1 MSYTTDSS
9 TASTTEPR
17 KCDHPW
23 IVLEETLIAYS
34 SRSQGS
40 RSSSISRRDV
50 QHEDDACDETPLSH
64 ESSPTHGERLP
75 GDEAFPILDS
85 SGIFDFDMSFEDL
98 DAGKALDHRLAQPLS
113 SPARPPHV
121 RRESW
126 DRWLS
131 PSHSPSYHGT
141 PARPPT
147 PSKPQRLGAESWV
160 HPDLGAD
167 VLGQSFIMGARRW

>member
-1 MSYTTDSS
+1 MSYATASS
-9 TASTTEPR
+9 TASTIEPR
-17 KCDHPW
+17 KSDHHW

-34 SRSQGS
+34 SRSEGS
-40 RSSSISRRDV
+40 HSSSISRREV
-50 QHEDDACDETPLSH
+50 QHEDDGCDETPLSD

-75 GDEAFPILDS
+75 GDKEASPILDS

-98 DAGKALDHRLAQPLS
+98 DTDKAIDRRLAQAPS
-113 SPARPPHV
+113 SPAQPPHD
-121 RRESW
+121 RRKSW
-126 DRWLS
+126 DRWP

-147 PSKPQRLGAESWV
+147 PSKPQRVGAESWV
-160 HPDLGAD
+160 QLDLGAD